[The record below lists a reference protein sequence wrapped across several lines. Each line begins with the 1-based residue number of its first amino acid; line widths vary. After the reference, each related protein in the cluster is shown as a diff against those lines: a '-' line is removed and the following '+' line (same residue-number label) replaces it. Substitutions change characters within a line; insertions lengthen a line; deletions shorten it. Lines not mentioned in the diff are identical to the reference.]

1 MIRTA
6 YFRTYLPS
14 KALAG
19 LPPHRV
25 ESRETRLVQSD
36 SFIWDESLADDGIYT
51 VWQGTQFVCPRNVRL
66 RMVEGILA
74 FTKTY
79 PMLPLLSESDRLEYV
94 AELARL
100 RKRSTHS
107 RGYILSSPWHVPLR
121 WFSAFRQNERE
132 TYEGP
137 EGLSIRYRTSLGE
150 AIDRI
155 HWTAG
160 VLDSAGF
167 SEQVIERVN
176 DLERWMAE
184 FGPESMIELDY
195 ALVART
201 FSDADLALDDSVDD
215 IRTSLLALESGD
227 YEESQDAYEKVARR
241 WAVAQ
246 AYTFSN

>member
-6 YFRTYLPS
+6 YLRIYIPS
-14 KALAG
+14 TAVAG
-19 LPPHRV
+19 LPPHRADLHP
-25 ESRETRLVQSD
+25 ERLVQSD
-36 SFIWDESLADDGIYT
+36 SFIWDEPLVDDGFYT
-51 VWQGTQFVCPRNVRL
+51 LWQGTQFVCPRNVRL
-66 RMVEGILA
+66 RMVEGILG

-100 RKRSTHS
+100 RKRSKHS

-121 WFSAFRQNERE
+121 WFSAFRQTERE
-132 TYEGP
+132 TYDGP
-137 EGLSIRYRTSLGE
+137 DGLSIRYRSSLGE

-167 SEQVIERVN
+167 SDHVIERVA
-176 DLERWMAE
+176 DVERWMAD
-184 FGPESMIELDY
+184 FGPDSMIELDY
-195 ALVART
+195 GAVART
-201 FSDADLALDDSVDD
+201 FSDADLAMDDSVDD
-215 IRTSLLALESGD
+215 IRSSLLALESAD
-227 YEESQDAYEKVARR
+227 YQESQDAYERVARR